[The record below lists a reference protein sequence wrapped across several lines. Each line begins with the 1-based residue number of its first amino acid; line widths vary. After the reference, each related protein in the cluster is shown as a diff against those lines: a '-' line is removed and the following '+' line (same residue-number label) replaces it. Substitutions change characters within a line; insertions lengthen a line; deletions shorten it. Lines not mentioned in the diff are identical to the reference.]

1 MADPNPT
8 HTEICGATPD
18 RIEVRGRDLVHEL
31 VGKLTFTQMF
41 LFHLLGR
48 DPTPM
53 QTAITDAVLVC
64 IMEHGLVPSTV
75 AARLTWLGAPDSY
88 QGAVAAGLLGVGDRF
103 AGTASRCA
111 ELLDRIVAR
120 PAAQRESEARALV
133 EALRRE
139 RKPVPGFGHPTHKG
153 ADPRVPR
160 LIEIA
165 RGQGASGEYL
175 AALTLLAAAI
185 ERTLGR
191 PLPMNV
197 SAAIAAVVREAQLPA
212 QAVRG
217 LILTARCAGIVGHLL
232 EESERPAAQAMWEAA
247 EREVPYRPPSA

>member
-1 MADPNPT
+1 MAESSAT
-8 HTEICGATPD
+8 HTEICGATAD
-18 RIEVRGRDLVHEL
+18 RIEVRGRDLVNEL
-31 VGKLTFTQMF
+31 VGKVSFTQMF
-41 LFHLLGR
+41 LFHLLGK

-53 QTAITDAVLVC
+53 QTALTDAVLVC
-64 IMEHGLVPSTV
+64 IMEHGLVPSTI

-111 ELLDRIVAR
+111 ELLDAIVGR
-120 PAAQRESEARALV
+120 PPAERTAEALAQVEAR
-133 EALRRE
+133 RRE
-139 RKPVPGFGHPTHKG
+139 RKPVPGFGHPTHKS

-165 RGQGASGEYL
+165 RTHGAGGEYL
-175 AALTLLAAAI
+175 GALDLVASAI
-185 ERTLGR
+185 QRTLGR
-191 PLPMNV
+191 ALPMNV

-232 EESERPAAQAMWEAA
+232 EESQRPAAQSIWEAA
-247 EREVPYRPPSA
+247 EREVPYRPPV